1 MVGANN
7 YSGDFEWIT
16 EGGDEIIVVADAIGQ
31 ALKWQGIIVP
41 ERDKIYFVK
50 MGGNTDIFVP

>member
-16 EGGDEIIVVADAIGQ
+16 EGGNELIVVADAMGQ
-31 ALKWQGIIVP
+31 ALKWQGIIVL
-41 ERDKIYFVK
+41 EKGKFIL
-50 MGGNTDIFVP
+50 

>member
-1 MVGANN
+1 MGGANN
-7 YSGDFEWIT
+7 QPSNFEWIT
-16 EGGDEIIVVADAIGQ
+16 EGGNELIVVADAKSQ

>member
-7 YSGDFEWIT
+7 YSGNFEWIT
-16 EGGDEIIVVADAIGQ
+16 EGGDELIVVADAIGQ
-31 ALKWQGIIVP
+31 ALKWQSIIVL
-41 ERDKIYFVK
+41 EKGRNYFVK